1 MPVRWAG
8 SALSFGSVMTASMR
22 PWDPPTQ
29 VKSESMSVAANH
41 RRSAGHRRCGA
52 GSSSSLDEPVVGSV
66 APQWPT
72 SSRWPRKSMYSR
84 LGIRTF
90 GPARTLAGNHGEMPR
105 AGSPCIPETARPT
118 VRGNNR
124 PASSSGQ
131 PGGVKRAS
139 PIVTSS
145 PQGSSRR
152 EPVRERRVGLKTQH
166 PGSVFDSRQPAG
178 RSSPS
183 PCMVAARHHQ
193 TYRLLESDTHGCAA
207 SGSRPFDHGGPDGG
221 SRRSG

>member
-29 VKSESMSVAANH
+29 VKSESTSVAANH
-41 RRSAGHRRCGA
+41 RWSAGHRRCGA
-52 GSSSSLDEPVVGSV
+52 GSSSSLDEPVMGSV

-105 AGSPCIPETARPT
+105 AGSPCIPEAAPT
-118 VRGNNR
+118 HSPWKQPPGVFVR
-124 PASSSGQ
+124 PARGRKNRSG
-131 PGGVKRAS
+131 PA
-139 PIVTSS
+139 PSS
-145 PQGSSRR
+145 PARR
-152 EPVRERRVGLKTQH
+152 KAHR
-166 PGSVFDSRQPAG
+166 
-178 RSSPS
+178 
-183 PCMVAARHHQ
+183 AARTSPRATSRARNAAPRQ
-193 TYRLLESDTHGCAA
+193 RIRLASTGRQIIPVAVHGR
-207 SGSRPFDHGGPDGG
+207 GTGITRPLAF
-221 SRRSG
+221 

>member
-1 MPVRWAG
+1 
-8 SALSFGSVMTASMR
+8 MTASMR

-29 VKSESMSVAANH
+29 VKSESTSVAANH
-41 RRSAGHRRCGA
+41 RWSAGHRRCGA
-52 GSSSSLDEPVVGSV
+52 GSSSSLDEPVMGSV

-105 AGSPCIPETARPT
+105 AGSPCIPETAPT
-118 VRGNNR
+118 HSPWKQPPGVFVR
-124 PASSSGQ
+124 PARGREAGRPHRHQ
-131 PGGVKRAS
+131 LAARLIAP
-139 PIVTSS
+139 
-145 PQGSSRR
+145 R
-152 EPVRERRVGLKTQH
+152 EPVRERRVGLETQH

-183 PCMVAARHHQ
+183 PCMAAARHHQ
-193 TYRLLESDTHGCAA
+193 TSRLLESDTHGGAA